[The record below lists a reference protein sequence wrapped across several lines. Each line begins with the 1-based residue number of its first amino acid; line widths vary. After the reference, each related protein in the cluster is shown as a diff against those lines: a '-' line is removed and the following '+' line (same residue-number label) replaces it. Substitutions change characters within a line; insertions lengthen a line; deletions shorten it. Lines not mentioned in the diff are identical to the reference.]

1 MRTSYRA
8 LNQDEEQLDTQCQDL
23 WKNFLFKLQDSVQFV
38 NTQSPQILAQLES
51 LYQVGF
57 FLILDKRLKI
67 I

>member
-51 LYQVGF
+51 LYQVGLF
-57 FLILDKRLKI
+57 FDFG
-67 I
+67 

>member
-23 WKNFLFKLQDSVQFV
+23 WKNFLFKLKDSVQFV

-57 FLILDKRLKI
+57 FFDFG
-67 I
+67 

>member
-38 NTQSPQILAQLES
+38 NTQSPQILDQLEG
-51 LYQVGF
+51 LYQVK
-57 FLILDKRLKI
+57 LCISKK
-67 I
+67 

>member
-51 LYQVGF
+51 LYQV
-57 FLILDKRLKI
+57 
-67 I
+67 